1 MRTDDVLASLN
12 GYDAH
17 ARGITLQLLMTNPP
31 TSSAFAGK
39 TVVVTG
45 ASDGIG
51 KAAVRR
57 YVAGGATVVM
67 IGRNE
72 AKTAA
77 AAQAIMSEVGHPS
90 GRRAV
95 TWEIADLSRQ
105 EAVHDL
111 ADRLLASL
119 PRIDVLANN
128 AGAMFLDREVTPDG
142 FERTFAL
149 NHLSYFTLTLRL
161 LAPLVAAARPGAP
174 ARVLSVSSRAHEN
187 ASPVLD
193 DLQLERHFG
202 GWKQYANSKLY
213 NIWFT
218 RALARRLDPSR
229 VVTHALHPGVVST
242 RFASNNGRMGRLL
255 RRVMDVVSVTPTQ
268 GADTLEWLSSAP
280 EAIERSG
287 EYWVR
292 RRRVSPSRTARDD
305 ARAEQLWTTS
315 SRLTGL
321 DADQLILDAMTDAV
335 A

>member
-1 MRTDDVLASLN
+1 
-12 GYDAH
+12 
-17 ARGITLQLLMTNPP
+17 MTTPP
-31 TSSAFAGK
+31 APNAFAGK

-51 KAAVRR
+51 KAAVRA

-67 IGRNE
+67 VGRNE

-77 AAQAIMSEVGHPS
+77 AARAIMSEVGTASHEAT
-90 GRRAV
+90 GRRAI
-95 TWEIADLSRQ
+95 TWEIADLARQ
-105 EAVHDL
+105 EAVHEL
-111 ADRLLASL
+111 ADRLLARL

-161 LAPLVAAARPGAP
+161 LAPLVAAARAGAP

-187 ASPVLD
+187 ASPALD

-218 RALARRLDPSR
+218 RALARRLDSSR

-242 RFASNNGRMGRLL
+242 RFATNNGRMGRLL
-255 RRVMDVVSVTPTQ
+255 RRVMDVVSVTPSQ
-268 GADTLEWLSSAP
+268 GADTLVWLSSAS
-280 EAIERSG
+280 EALEGSG
-287 EYWVR
+287 DYWVK

-305 ARAEQLWTTS
+305 DRAEQLWTTT

-321 DADQLILDAMTDAV
+321 DADRLILDAMAHAV

>member
-1 MRTDDVLASLN
+1 MAN
-12 GYDAH
+12 A
-17 ARGITLQLLMTNPP
+17 P
-31 TSSAFAGK
+31 TPSPLAGK

-51 KAAVRR
+51 KAAVRA
-57 YVAGGATVVM
+57 YVAAGASVVM

-77 AAQAIMSEVGHPS
+77 AARSLMSELGTAS
-90 GRRAV
+90 GPRAI

-111 ADRLLASL
+111 ADRLLARL

-142 FERTFAL
+142 YERTFAL
-149 NHLSYFTLTLRL
+149 NHLSYVALTLRL

-187 ASPVLD
+187 ASPSLD
-193 DLQLERHFG
+193 DLQLERDFG

-218 RALARRLDPSR
+218 RALARRLNPAR
-229 VVTHALHPGVVST
+229 VVTHALHPGVVRT
-242 RFASNNGRMGRLL
+242 RFATNNGRMGRLL
-255 RRVMDVVSVTPTQ
+255 RRVMDVVSVTPAQ
-268 GADTLEWLSSAP
+268 GADTLVWLASAP
-280 EAIERSG
+280 EAREGSG
-287 EYWVR
+287 DYWVK

-305 ARAEQLWTTS
+305 ARAEQLWTTT

-321 DADQLILDAMTDAV
+321 DADRLIRDALSHAV

>member
-1 MRTDDVLASLN
+1 MANAPTLRTL
-12 GYDAH
+12 
-17 ARGITLQLLMTNPP
+17 
-31 TSSAFAGK
+31 AGK

-51 KAAVRR
+51 KAAVRA
-57 YVAGGATVVM
+57 YVAAGASVVM

-77 AAQAIMSEVGHPS
+77 AAHAIMSDVGSIS
-90 GRRAV
+90 GHTGRDRAI

-105 EAVHDL
+105 QDVHDV
-111 ADRLLASL
+111 ADRLLARL

-187 ASPVLD
+187 ASPALD
-193 DLQLERHFG
+193 DLQLERKFG

-218 RALARRLDPSR
+218 RALARRLDASR
-229 VVTHALHPGVVST
+229 VATQALHPGVVST
-242 RFASNNGRMGRLL
+242 RFATNNGRMGRLL
-255 RRVMDVVSVTPTQ
+255 RRVMDVVSVTPAQ
-268 GADTLEWLSSAP
+268 GSDTLVWLSSAP
-280 EAIERSG
+280 ETLEG
-287 EYWVR
+287 TGDYWVK
-292 RRRVSPSRTARDD
+292 RRRVTPSRMARDD
-305 ARAEQLWTTS
+305 ARAEALWATT

-321 DADQLILDAMTDAV
+321 DADRILRDAMAHAV